1 VLDAAILS
9 ILLSVTPAQAPVTPP
24 VAASRGALYQTLEVA
39 YLGLQGLDTAA
50 TLMAV
55 DRGLV
60 EANPVL
66 RGLPPAGVVVLKA
79 AVTVGTVLLTR
90 TLANRHRVSAVL
102 LMVAVDGVYGFVVA
116 RNVALIRR

>member
-1 VLDAAILS
+1 MLDAALLAL
-9 ILLSVTPAQAPVTPP
+9 LLSVTPAQAPVT
-24 VAASRGALYQTLEVA
+24 VAASRGALYQTLEAA

-50 TLMAV
+50 TLVAV

-79 AVTVGTVLLTR
+79 AVTVGTVVLTR
-90 TLANRHRVSAVL
+90 TLAKRHRVGAIL
-102 LMVAVDGVYGFVVA
+102 LLVAVDGVYGFVVA
-116 RNVALIRR
+116 RNVTLIRR